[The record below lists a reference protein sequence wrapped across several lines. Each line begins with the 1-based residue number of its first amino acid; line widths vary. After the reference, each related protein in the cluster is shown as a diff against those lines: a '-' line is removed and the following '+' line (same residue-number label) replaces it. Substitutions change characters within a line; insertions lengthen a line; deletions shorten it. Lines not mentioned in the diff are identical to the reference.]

1 MRPIIKKN
9 SHVNDNEH
17 GNNTQIVRSGGI
29 LKHLKVDLITDA
41 TGKNHAKDTS
51 KTFTKIFGVQQQVV
65 IIF

>member
-51 KTFTKIFGVQQQVV
+51 ETFTKIFGVQQQVV